1 MKTARM
7 PEQSIMGNDCINRKN
22 KKIYVYRG
30 GELFGVYKSMMDA
43 IYDCRICY
51 KSIEK
56 SMRRGVSVKGYR
68 FSPTELEA
76 A

>member
-1 MKTARM
+1 
-7 PEQSIMGNDCINRKN
+7 MGHETNRKN
-22 KKIYVYRG
+22 KKIYVYRNN
-30 GELFGVYKSMMDA
+30 ELFGVYKSMMDA

-56 SMRRGVSVKGYR
+56 SIKHDVSVKGYR
-68 FSPTELEA
+68 FSLRALEA